1 MPKKVNHFRLK
12 IGEAVE
18 YVSNIINDAEQFAVK
33 IGVPRREML
42 FIFLDQCLGRCEC
55 ASPKDRAAL
64 KKFVAQREKA
74 SQGDFSARMD
84 SFWHP
89 IIDEYD
95 ERLEGPRKRPYWSKR
110 NDLGYAC
117 TNGDV
122 GLIFEGGKLV
132 SIHHHRSTVLE
143 EVLELKTATKTTA

>member
-64 KKFVAQREKA
+64 KKFFAQREKA
-74 SQGDFSARMD
+74 SQGDFSARMEAL
-84 SFWHP
+84 WKP
-89 IIDEYD
+89 ITDDED
-95 ERLEGPRKRPYWSKR
+95 QLLDGPSKRPYWTKKTELAYDCPTREVTVIFKR
-110 NDLGYAC
+110 
-117 TNGDV
+117 
-122 GLIFEGGKLV
+122 GKLARV
-132 SIHHHRSTVLE
+132 HHSRSPLFE
-143 EVLELKTATKTTA
+143 EARRLYYAKNTTG